1 MLRIGDFSR
10 LARVT
15 IKTLHHYDDAGLLR
29 PAYVD
34 SQTGYRYY
42 TAAQL
47 ETLQRILLLKDVGFA
62 LEDIRELLTAQL
74 GEAAF
79 MERLETRRHELMSTI
94 TQDRLRLRRLDALR
108 ASLAATAID
117 DVHAV
122 VLQEIP
128 AIEVYSIRDRVAHL
142 GVSVQA
148 MFEAAE
154 TVVARHRARADTSPF
169 LLFHDTEYREHDVDV
184 EVCIP
189 VKAHNPDLATRHCE
203 GTAKAGCVT
212 YRGAYEQTPRLY
224 ESMLRWIEH
233 SGLRIAGPLREVYH
247 RFGADQA
254 GYSLPSHVLASSTAE
269 LVTELQT
276 PVVAHE

>member
-15 IKTLHHYDDAGLLR
+15 IKTLHHYDEAGLLR
-29 PAYVD
+29 PAHVD
-34 SQTGYRYY
+34 AQTGYRYY
-42 TAAQL
+42 TAVQL
-47 ETLQRILLLKDVGFA
+47 ETLQRILVLKDLGFA
-62 LEDIRELLTAQL
+62 LEEIRDLLCSQL
-74 GEAAF
+74 GDAAF
-79 MERLETRRHELMSTI
+79 LDRLEKRRGELVTSI
-94 TQDRLRLRRLDALR
+94 AQDQLRLRRLDALR
-108 ASLAATAID
+108 ASVARTASD

-122 VLQEIP
+122 VLQEIAP
-128 AIEVYSIRDRVAHL
+128 IEVYSIRDRVAHL
-142 GVSVQA
+142 GAAVQS

-154 TVVARHRARADTSPF
+154 AAVAKRRARADASPF
-169 LLFHDTEYREHDVDV
+169 MIFHDAEYREHDVDI

-189 VKAHNPDLATRHCE
+189 VKAHNPELATHRCD
-203 GTAKAGCVT
+203 GAAKAGCVT

-224 ESMLRWIEH
+224 ESMLRWVEQ

-254 GYSLPSHVLASSTAE
+254 GYSLPAHVLASSSAE

-276 PVVAHE
+276 PVVANE